1 MGAWPPR
8 GRPVANAPRGPGDR
22 SASGEVHQIA
32 AAVSPH
38 VGSTRA
44 GRPVAARQA
53 RGPVVVRSGRN
64 PSAGS
69 DAMPASPSV
78 VIVAAVARNGVIG
91 SAGDMPWHLPAD
103 LKRFKA
109 ITLGKPMLPG
119 SSEESRVG
127 KAWVSA

>member
-22 SASGEVHQIA
+22 SASGGVHQIA

-44 GRPVAARQA
+44 CRPVAARQA

-69 DAMPASPSV
+69 DALPGSPSV
-78 VIVAAVARNGVIG
+78 R
-91 SAGDMPWHLPAD
+91 
-103 LKRFKA
+103 
-109 ITLGKPMLPG
+109 
-119 SSEESRVG
+119 SEEQTYELQSLMRISYAVFCL
-127 KAWVSA
+127 KKTTKIVIQNVLHIYTNETTYSITRIK